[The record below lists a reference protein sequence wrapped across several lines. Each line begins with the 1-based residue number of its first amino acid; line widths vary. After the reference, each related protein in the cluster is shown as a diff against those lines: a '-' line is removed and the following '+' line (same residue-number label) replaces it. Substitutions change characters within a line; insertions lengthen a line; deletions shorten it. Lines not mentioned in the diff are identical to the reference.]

1 MAGTSGRSD
10 SSIQAIL
17 IHICQDRSTVCSD
30 HAGSGSIDHILL
42 VARLISI
49 LEPRPIVSIRVAGMW
64 GCGDVE
70 CHIGGESLLPSDE
83 VMVV

>member
-10 SSIQAIL
+10 SSIQAIS

-30 HAGSGSIDHILL
+30 RAGSGSIDPILL
-42 VARLISI
+42 VARLIFI
-49 LEPRPIVSIRVAGMW
+49 LEPGPIVSSRVAGMW
-64 GCGDVE
+64 GCGEVE
-70 CHIGGESLLPSDE
+70 CQIGGESSLPSDE